1 MIERHPYS
9 RRQVATDLGSEIH
22 RVMEDSERRPIE
34 RESDPRRNKSNSLNW
49 EMLALW
55 SFVAL
60 SFAALI
66 FAGYVIWAKS
76 NGKPPF

>member
-34 RESDPRRNKSNSLNW
+34 PESKSDPRRNKSNHLNW

-55 SFVAL
+55 SFVAVSL
-60 SFAALI
+60 AAL
-66 FAGYVIWAKS
+66 FVAGYVIWAKC
-76 NGKPPF
+76 NGK